1 MANVGISNP
10 GTSHI
15 KIKQLEWN
23 NLVRATFQA
32 CLKNKGDNVHHEN
45 ILKKDGSSIKADA

>member
-1 MANVGISNP
+1 MTNVGISNP

-32 CLKNKGDNVHHEN
+32 CLRNKSSNAEPVIHHKNS
-45 ILKKDGSSIKADA
+45 IIKADA